1 MNRRIIN
8 IIIVLV
14 LLISSLISCSAPEK
28 NLLRQKWKTI
38 ILKNPKMEADFKK
51 MQLYIDTVGNED
63 KLLASKLNLDSLKK
77 SLQLELAQMMED
89 VKISRDNT
97 LMEFK
102 SNGVVYMT
110 SIDGTDSAMYEVEKR
125 TIKIDE
131 AKLKG
136 YGESMTFEILKITTD
151 SLRLR
156 LVDYGDTSEVT
167 MIPVLE

>member
-8 IIIVLV
+8 NALV
-14 LLISSLISCSAPEK
+14 AILFISGLLSCSAPEK
-28 NLLRQKWKTI
+28 NLIRQKWKTI
-38 ILKNPKMEADFKK
+38 ALNNPKMEAEFLK
-51 MQLYIDTVGNED
+51 MQQYIDTVGTLD
-63 KLLASKLNLDSLKK
+63 KFLADTVNIDSLKM
-77 SLQLELAQMMED
+77 SLQTELNQMKES
-89 VKISRDNT
+89 VRISRDNT

-110 SIDGTDSAMYEVEKR
+110 SIDGTDSAMYELEKR

-156 LVDYGDTSEVT
+156 LIDYGDTSEVT
-167 MIPVLE
+167 MVPVLD